1 MNNIQ
6 LHVGY
11 IGITREGKRVEITGV
26 DTYKSSWPW
35 ESYDGEW
42 YTGSGA
48 FWSITK
54 VDQRD
59 IVGPYE
65 GAQQP
70 MLGVETPVVP
80 QVNYNDGKWHRWD
93 GATAE
98 CPVHKD
104 STVEVTY
111 MDQDAGIIIDS
122 RYARNYCWN
131 SGHGPI
137 LAFRVT
143 KEYVAPVEPREFWI
157 MYSKIMQPRI
167 ESHKPLDTTGYIHVK
182 EVTNA

>member
-11 IGITREGKRVEITGV
+11 IGITREGKRVEII
-26 DTYKSSWPW
+26 
-35 ESYDGEW
+35 ERSYDMEYPW
-42 YTGSGA
+42 NCKDTDYTDTGGYSQ
-48 FWSITK
+48 SRETNN
-54 VDQRD
+54 D
-59 IVGPYE
+59 IIGPW
-65 GAQQP
+65 
-70 MLGVETPVVP
+70 VETPVEP
-80 QVNYNDGKWHRWD
+80 QVNYNDGNWHRWD

-143 KEYVAPVEPREFWI
+143 REYVAPVEPREFWVVPATGKCFI
-157 MYSKIMQPRI
+157 SKPAYT
-167 ESHKPLDTTGYIHVK
+167 PAIHVR
-182 EVTNA
+182 EVI